1 MSEITYPIPAVGTK
15 SRSSSKRLWLWFR
28 LAFKELLNH
37 RRFSIFFILNL
48 SLGLAGF
55 IALDSFQVS
64 LDRHLTR
71 NSKSILGADIS
82 ISSRMPVPPETLN
95 QLEQMLPSPWEASKK
110 IHFVT
115 MAANESNSRLIQLVA
130 IENGF
135 PYYGKLVLGNQKNAN
150 PKMVDE
156 ELIKAGKLWA
166 YPELLI
172 TLGLEIGD
180 TLRLGE
186 VDFIVGDVVLEDP
199 SSAFNTFGVAPRV
212 YVGLPQ
218 AMETGLL
225 TQKSRVYYEN
235 LYKFSD
241 HQEIQKLE
249 DELENKIR
257 LMGNSNERIR
267 VRTHEDASENLGRVL
282 GYLNDYLGLI
292 ALIA

>member
-1 MSEITYPIPAVGTK
+1 MSEITYPIHAVGTK
-15 SRSSSKRLWLWFR
+15 SRAGSKRLWLWFR

-71 NSKSILGADIS
+71 NSKSILCADIS
-82 ISSRMPVPPETLN
+82 ISSRMPIPSETLN

-110 IHFVT
+110 IHFMT

-156 ELIKAGKLWA
+156 ELIKAVKLWA

-199 SSAFNTFGVAPRV
+199 SSAFNTFGVAPKV

-225 TQKSRVYYEN
+225 THKR
-235 LYKFSD
+235 
-241 HQEIQKLE
+241 
-249 DELENKIR
+249 
-257 LMGNSNERIR
+257 RI
-267 VRTHEDASENLGRVL
+267 
-282 GYLNDYLGLI
+282 Y
-292 ALIA
+292 

>member
-1 MSEITYPIPAVGTK
+1 MFQTVDPKSGASSVSEITYPIPAVGTK
-15 SRSSSKRLWLWFR
+15 SRSGSKRLWLWFR

-82 ISSRMPVPPETLN
+82 ISSRIPVPPETLN
-95 QLEQMLPSPWEASKK
+95 QLEQMLPSQWEASKK

-150 PKMVDE
+150 SKMVDE

-212 YVGLPQ
+212 YVGCPRRWRQ
-218 AMETGLL
+218 
-225 TQKSRVYYEN
+225 
-235 LYKFSD
+235 D
-241 HQEIQKLE
+241 C
-249 DELENKIR
+249 
-257 LMGNSNERIR
+257 
-267 VRTHEDASENLGRVL
+267 
-282 GYLNDYLGLI
+282 
-292 ALIA
+292 